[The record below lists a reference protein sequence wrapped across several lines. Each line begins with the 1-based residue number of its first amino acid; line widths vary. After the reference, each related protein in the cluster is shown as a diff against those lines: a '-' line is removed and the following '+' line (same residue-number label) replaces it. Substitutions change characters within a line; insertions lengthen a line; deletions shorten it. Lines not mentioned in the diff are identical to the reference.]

1 MKSVFHSICLAALS
15 LGLFS
20 ASARADLVSTD
31 VSVLSAAAELTTRW
45 PSATTTAAAAGTARP
60 LALQA
65 LAADN
70 TVSGFGAGSLSSAT
84 PSTINLWT
92 FITSIRAQQQGDR
105 FSLLE
110 THVSLL
116 QLAESP
122 AAPVPLPGAL
132 WLMVVGLMGMAGVRA
147 TAARPTQGRGLQPAT
162 AAV

>member
-1 MKSVFHSICLAALS
+1 MKSVFHSLSLAALT

-20 ASARADLVSTD
+20 PAARADLVGMD
-31 VSVLSAAAELTTRW
+31 VAAFSAPVELAASGSS
-45 PSATTTAAAAGTARP
+45 PTAAVATPNTARP
-60 LALQA
+60 LALRA
-65 LAADN
+65 LAADSSA
-70 TVSGFGAGSLSSAT
+70 SGFGAGSLSSVT

-122 AAPVPLPGAL
+122 AAQVPLPGAL
-132 WLMVVGLMGMAGVRA
+132 WLMVMGLMGLAGVRA
-147 TAARPTQGRGLQPAT
+147 TASRPTSSPGLQPAM

>member
-1 MKSVFHSICLAALS
+1 MKSAPHSLCLAALT
-15 LGLFS
+15 LCLFS
-20 ASARADLVSTD
+20 TSARADLVSTD
-31 VSVLSAAAELTTRW
+31 LSVFSAPVELAAGVSG
-45 PSATTTAAAAGTARP
+45 PTAAVAMPNTARP
-60 LALQA
+60 LALRA

-70 TVSGFGAGSLSSAT
+70 SASGFGAGSLSTAT

-122 AAPVPLPGAL
+122 AAAVPLPGAL
-132 WLMVVGLMGMAGVRA
+132 WLMVMGLMGLAGVRA
-147 TAARPTQGRGLQPAT
+147 SASRPSSSPGLQPAM

>member
-1 MKSVFHSICLAALS
+1 MKSAFHSICLAALS

-20 ASARADLVSTD
+20 TSAHADLVSTD
-31 VSVLSAAAELTTRW
+31 VVVFSAAVQLAAN
-45 PSATTTAAAAGTARP
+45 SASPTAAQVQPNTARP

-70 TVSGFGAGSLSSAT
+70 SGSGFGTGSLSSAT

-132 WLMVVGLMGMAGVRA
+132 WLMVVGLMGLAGVRA
-147 TAARPTQGRGLQPAT
+147 TASRPTSSPGLQPAM

>member
-1 MKSVFHSICLAALS
+1 MKSVFHSVCLAAVS

-20 ASARADLVSTD
+20 TSARADLVSAEAP
-31 VSVLSAAAELTTRW
+31 VFSAAAELASNQSGATPTA
-45 PSATTTAAAAGTARP
+45 SAPGTARP
-60 LALQA
+60 LALPA

-70 TVSGFGAGSLSSAT
+70 TASGFAAGSLSSAT
-84 PSTINLWT
+84 PSTVNLWT

-147 TAARPTQGRGLQPAT
+147 TSSRPTQGLGRLPAT

>member
-1 MKSVFHSICLAALS
+1 MKSAFHHLCLATLV

-20 ASARADLVSTD
+20 GLARADLVSTEATAFD
-31 VSVLSAAAELTTRW
+31 LTADLTAVNFGAVPSTR
-45 PSATTTAAAAGTARP
+45 STQTARP
-60 LALQA
+60 LASQP
-65 LAADN
+65 LAAD
-70 TVSGFGAGSLSSAT
+70 GAVTSLGIGSLSFAT
-84 PSTINLWT
+84 PSTLSLWT

-132 WLMVVGLMGMAGVRA
+132 WFMVVGLMGLVGVRA
-147 TAARPTQGRGLQPAT
+147 SGSKNPAGQDRQPAL
-162 AAV
+162 AVM